1 MQVVTDHMRKLLG
14 GPRAW
19 RWDIPLL
26 LVLAGLAEGIG
37 LATLA
42 PLIVVATQNPA
53 ASTKFSETFVGGL
66 NHLGLPADYQVLIGL
81 MMAAI
86 LLKAGLLLLAM
97 RHVGFVIARQATELR
112 LSLIQAQLRSAWTY
126 LTRQPA
132 GKLAHAIGSEST
144 RASMAYLH
152 SAQLLADVI
161 QTAIYFLL
169 SLLISW
175 RLSVLALLIGCS
187 SIALLYW
194 PVRHAKRAAKQQ
206 TGLTTTLT
214 ARVVDALA
222 GIKPLKA
229 TAQDELIGTQLESN
243 ARHLEH
249 ATRRVLFSG
258 QAVPVL
264 QEPIL
269 AIFANIAMIG
279 AATLLQEPLQNII
292 LIGAILYRISGK
304 VARVQKSYL
313 AAATSEHV
321 LAELRRNLD
330 EAKAA
335 MEPALGAS
343 APMFARGI
351 ELREASFAYDGKV
364 ILDRTNLTIPAGGM
378 TVIFGQ
384 SGAGKT
390 TLIDL
395 ITGLHQPASGAV
407 LIDGVPLAE
416 LDLNRW
422 RHMVGY
428 VSQDVTLFHDTV
440 RNNVTLGDP
449 RFGDDEVRAAL
460 ALAEALHFVD
470 ELEHGLETVVAERG
484 SALSG
489 GQRQRIA
496 LARALIFA
504 PKLLIL
510 DEATAALDAVTERAV
525 IANLRSKLPALTILM
540 VSHQPALAALA
551 DQVYCLAK
559 TPERPREERAPIP
572 FFGIEQSFRP
582 IAIPAQL
589 IP

>member
-1 MQVVTDHMRKLLG
+1 MNSVTGLLRRLLAG
-14 GPRAW
+14 QHSW
-19 RWDIPLL
+19 RWDIPFL

-42 PLIVVATQNPA
+42 PLIVVATQSPA
-53 ASTKFSETFVGGL
+53 AETKFSQGFTAGL
-66 NHLGLPADYQVLIGL
+66 HYLGLPVDYQVLIGL

-86 LLKAGLLLLAM
+86 VVKAALLLLTM

-112 LSLIQAQLRSAWTY
+112 LSLIRAQLRSAWTY

-152 SAQLLADVI
+152 SAQLLADLI
-161 QTAIYFLL
+161 QTAVYFLL

-194 PVRHAKRAAKQQ
+194 PVRRARHAAKQQ
-206 TGLTTTLT
+206 TGLTSSLT
-214 ARVVDALA
+214 ALVVDTLA

-229 TAQDELIGTQLESN
+229 TAQDELMGTQLETN
-243 ARHLEH
+243 ARHLER
-249 ATRRVLFSG
+249 ATRQVLFAG

-269 AIFANIAMIG
+269 AIFANIAMIA

-292 LIGAILYRISGK
+292 LIGAILYRVSGK

-321 LAELRRNLD
+321 LAELRRDLD
-330 EAKAA
+330 EAEAA
-335 MEPALGAS
+335 SEPVSGTF
-343 APMFARGI
+343 APVLARGI
-351 ELREASFAYDGKV
+351 ELRDASFSYDGRP
-364 ILDRTNLTIPAGGM
+364 ILERTNLTIPAGEM
-378 TVIFGQ
+378 TVIFGK
-384 SGAGKT
+384 SGVGKT

-395 ITGLHQPASGAV
+395 ITGLHQPVSGAV
-407 LIDGVPLAE
+407 LIDGVPLAK
-416 LDLNRW
+416 LDLTSW

-428 VSQDVTLFHDTV
+428 VSQDMLLFHDTI
-440 RNNVTLGDP
+440 RNNITLGDA
-449 RFGDDEVRAAL
+449 RFSDDQVREAL
-460 ALAEALHFVD
+460 ELAEAWVFVND
-470 ELEHGLETVVAERG
+470 LAEGLDTVVAERG

-496 LARALIFA
+496 LARALIFE
-504 PKLLIL
+504 PSLLIL
-510 DEATAALDAVTERAV
+510 DEATAALDIVTERAV
-525 IANLRSKLPALTILM
+525 IGNLRARLPALTILM
-540 VSHQPALAALA
+540 VSHQPALSALA
-551 DQVYCLAK
+551 DHVYCLSKPRAHPGPGSLQ
-559 TPERPREERAPIP
+559 TPL
-572 FFGIEQSFRP
+572 FGIREGFPSAAAAAP
-582 IAIPAQL
+582 VSA
-589 IP
+589 